1 MKKHI
6 SGVLC
11 LSLIFSS
18 AAFSENTESLNSIR
32 EQTQDIYRG
41 ATGPD
46 NATFN
51 TIGKSMI
58 AWGLGLSAAIAILS
72 AAIKQSDSDTTTSS
86 SSSE

>member
-1 MKKHI
+1 MYA
-6 SGVLC
+6 V
-11 LSLIFSS
+11 LSLSLLFSTS
-18 AAFSENTESLNSIR
+18 GFSDNSESLNSIR

-41 ATGPD
+41 TTGPD

-72 AAIKQSDSDTTTSS
+72 AAIKQSDADTSS
-86 SSSE
+86 SSSSSSN